1 MVSDFEQS
9 RMKILKQKKMASHS
23 NWAQHIA
30 FTTTEARFHDMSQT
44 YLLEVPPSTTYNIKQ
59 GLSDLAPKETFY
71 TKASA
76 FGGKDDRFKA
86 QKTNYQMNRDP
97 YALLTAQLT
106 KEIET
111 IIPSTSISSPK
122 HNNNNNQG
130 YNSSS
135 NNSYNQ
141 QQQQQNIHN
150 NYNNTRPKYTS
161 NFAPSSVDRF
171 RPVKTPPGP
180 PPGYYDT
187 LPRWDD
193 VGCSALMV
201 PPSTNVVKKKGVTDR
216 EKRPGYGSI
225 VVVAD

>member
-141 QQQQQNIHN
+141 QQQQNIHN
-150 NYNNTRPKYTS
+150 NNINNTRPKYTS

-201 PPSTNVVKKKGVTDR
+201 PPSTNVLKKKEVTDR

-225 VVVAD
+225 VAVAD